1 MPTTDDAEATT
12 ATAAA
17 AAAAEVAEVAT
28 EEESRRPGQEN
39 RVVLSLSDDERK
51 QERELL
57 ARCREQERDRD
68 IADLVSRFCASRS
81 QGTWSVRREEHRLG
95 SCRRVLAEEGEG
107 EGESLDVWYGRRW
120 AVVVHEEGEG
130 DDSRKRV
137 FPGIGAAENHLFE
150 DRFEDRFDLLRDADS
165 IGSSSSPSVT

>member
-1 MPTTDDAEATT
+1 MPTTELFVDAEVIVAATT
-12 ATAAA
+12 PAAA
-17 AAAAEVAEVAT
+17 AAAAE
-28 EEESRRPGQEN
+28 ESRGPGQEN

-81 QGTWSVRREEHRLG
+81 QGTWSVRKEEHRLG

-120 AVVVHEEGEG
+120 AVVVHEGGEG

-150 DRFEDRFDLLRDADS
+150 DRFEPLRDADS
-165 IGSSSSPSVT
+165 GSSSSPSVT